1 LESPLFW
8 IFTAILFVLALGFV
22 LVPLWLHNRAE
33 SFVEDATRKNENVAL
48 FQERS
53 DELENELASGNLDQ
67 AEFDVLILELQQ
79 SLLLDV
85 AEEDLA
91 AHAKHKGKGKGG
103 EDNAS
108 SRSPSY
114 NLLVPVSLCLIM
126 PLVAYGLYSEWG
138 FKNDVELMDL
148 FQRTVN
154 NRDNPQESQELI
166 VSLGEVVQ
174 ADDNRPWAWYFL
186 AENFASI
193 GMFAE
198 AEIAYTQSAGRMEDT
213 PEKALVLGRVAMAK
227 YILAEFNFTP
237 EIVEVIDQARTI
249 NPSEIS
255 ILQLIAADAEEREDF
270 ETAIE
275 YWRLIIQSNPN
286 GEQAQILRRS
296 IASAR
301 QRLASEGQEVAAGP
315 TIEVDLSLGEGL
327 DLDDNLRVF
336 VAVRNAAQEGLP
348 PLAAIDLTVADL
360 PANIQLDNS
369 YAVGPFN
376 ISSAETVFV
385 SASVSFSGS
394 ATPASGDYRSQSD
407 NFSHNGQR
415 AVINLVIADRIP

>member
-1 LESPLFW
+1 M
-8 IFTAILFVLALGFV
+8 AVGFV
-22 LVPLWLHNRAE
+22 LLPLWIRNSAE
-33 SFVEDATRKNENVAL
+33 SFVEDASRKNENIAL

-53 DELENELASGNLDQ
+53 DELENELASGNLSQ
-67 AEFDVLILELQQ
+67 AEFDVLIQEMQQ
-79 SLLLDV
+79 SLLSDV
-85 AEEDLA
+85 SDEELVL
-91 AHAKHKGKGKGG
+91 KSKTQKGKKATAKTPAT
-103 EDNAS
+103 NFS
-108 SRSPSY
+108 IP
-114 NLLVPVSLCLIM
+114 LLLCLLM
-126 PLVAYGLYSEWG
+126 PVVAYGLYSEWG
-138 FKNDVELMDL
+138 FKKDVELMEL

-154 NRDNPQESQELI
+154 NQDNPQESQNLI

-174 ADDNRPWAWYFL
+174 ADDDRPWAWYFL

-198 AEIAYTQSAGRMEDT
+198 AEIAYTQSAGRMEES

-227 YILAEFNFTP
+227 YILAEFTFTAD
-237 EIVEVIDQARTI
+237 ILNVIDEARAI
-249 NPSEIS
+249 NPNELSV
-255 ILQLIAADAEEREDF
+255 LQLLAADAEEREDF

-286 GEQAQILRRS
+286 SEQAQILRRS
-296 IASAR
+296 IAIAQ
-301 QRLASEGQEVAAGP
+301 QRLAGDGQDVAAGP
-315 TIEVDLSLGEGL
+315 TIEIDLSLAEGL
-327 DLDDNLRVF
+327 ELLDGNLRVF

-376 ISSAETVFV
+376 ISSADTVFV
-385 SASVSFSGS
+385 SAAISFSGS
-394 ATPASGDYRSQSD
+394 ATPSSGDYRSQSD

-415 AVINLVIADRIP
+415 AVISLEIVDRVP

>member
-1 LESPLFW
+1 MFW
-8 IFTAILFVLALGFV
+8 IFTAILFSIAVGFV
-22 LVPLWLHNRAE
+22 LLPLWVRNRAE
-33 SFVEDATRKNENVAL
+33 SFVEDASRKNENIAL

-67 AEFDVLILELQQ
+67 AEFDVLVQEMQQ

-85 AEEDLA
+85 SDEELA
-91 AHAKHKGKGKGG
+91 ANGKTKQKKSSAAK
-103 EDNAS
+103 S
-108 SRSPSY
+108 TTY
-114 NLLVPVSLCLIM
+114 NMAIPLLLCLLM
-126 PLVAYGLYSEWG
+126 PFVAYGLYGEWG
-138 FKNDVELMDL
+138 FKRDVEMMGL

-154 NRDNPQESQELI
+154 NRDNPQESQNLI
-166 VSLGEVVQ
+166 VSLGELVQ
-174 ADDNRPWAWYFL
+174 ADDDRPWAWYFL

-193 GMFAE
+193 GMFTE
-198 AEIAYTQSAGRMEDT
+198 AEIAYTQSAARMEET

-227 YILAEFNFTP
+227 YILAEFSFTAD
-237 EIVEVIDQARTI
+237 ILEVIDEARAI
-249 NPSEIS
+249 NPNEVS

-286 GEQAQILRRS
+286 SEQAQILRRS
-296 IASAR
+296 ITLAQ
-301 QRLASEGQEVAAGP
+301 QRLAGDGQDVAAGP
-315 TIEVDLSLGEGL
+315 TIEINLSLAEGL
-327 DLDDNLRVF
+327 ELDQNLRVF

-360 PANIQLDNS
+360 PMNIQLDNS
-369 YAVGPFN
+369 HAVGPFN
-376 ISSAETVFV
+376 IASAETVFV

-394 ATPASGDYRSQSD
+394 ATPSSGDYRSQSD

-415 AVINLVIADRIP
+415 AVISLVIADRVP

>member
-1 LESPLFW
+1 MAVGF
-8 IFTAILFVLALGFV
+8 ILF
-22 LVPLWLHNRAE
+22 PLWIRNRAE
-33 SFVEDATRKNENVAL
+33 SFVEGALRKNENIAL

-53 DELENELASGNLDQ
+53 DELENELASGNLSQ
-67 AEFDVLILELQQ
+67 AEFDVLIQEMQQ
-79 SLLLDV
+79 SLLSDV
-85 AEEDLA
+85 SDEELTTKGTTKKKKSSV
-91 AHAKHKGKGKGG
+91 AKPTTY
-103 EDNAS
+103 S
-108 SRSPSY
+108 LTIP
-114 NLLVPVSLCLIM
+114 LLLCLLM
-126 PLVAYGLYSEWG
+126 PFVAYGLYNEWG
-138 FKNDVELMDL
+138 FKNDVELMGL

-154 NRDNPQESQELI
+154 NLDNPQESQNLI
-166 VSLGEVVQ
+166 ISLGEVVQ
-174 ADDNRPWAWYFL
+174 ADDDRPWAWYFL

-198 AEIAYTQSAGRMEDT
+198 AEIAYTQSAVRMEET

-227 YILAEFNFTP
+227 YVLAEFTFTAD
-237 EIVEVIDQARTI
+237 ILEVIDEARTI
-249 NPSEIS
+249 NPNEIS

-275 YWRLIIQSNPN
+275 YWRLIIQSNPSS
-286 GEQAQILRRS
+286 EQARTLRRS
-296 IASAR
+296 IAIAQ
-301 QRLASEGQEVAAGP
+301 QRLTGDGQDVAAGP
-315 TIEVDLSLGEGL
+315 TIEINLSLAEGL
-327 DLDDNLRVF
+327 ELDGSLRVF

-385 SASVSFSGS
+385 SASVSFTGS
-394 ATPASGDYRSQSD
+394 ATPTSGDYRSQSD

-415 AVINLVIADRIP
+415 AVISLEIIDRVP

>member
-1 LESPLFW
+1 M
-8 IFTAILFVLALGFV
+8 AVGFV
-22 LVPLWLHNRAE
+22 LLPLWTRNSAE
-33 SFVEDATRKNENVAL
+33 SFVEDASRKNENIAL

-53 DELENELASGNLDQ
+53 DELENELASGNLSQ
-67 AEFDVLILELQQ
+67 AEFDVLIQEMQQ
-79 SLLLDV
+79 SLLSDV
-85 AEEDLA
+85 SDEELVL
-91 AHAKHKGKGKGG
+91 KSKTQKGKKATAKTPAT
-103 EDNAS
+103 NFS
-108 SRSPSY
+108 IP
-114 NLLVPVSLCLIM
+114 LLLCLLM
-126 PLVAYGLYSEWG
+126 PVVAYGLYSEWG
-138 FKNDVELMDL
+138 FKKDVELMEL

-154 NRDNPQESQELI
+154 NQDNPQESQNLI

-174 ADDNRPWAWYFL
+174 ADDERPWAWYFL

-198 AEIAYTQSAGRMEDT
+198 AEIAYTQSAGRMEES

-227 YILAEFNFTP
+227 YILAEFTFTAD
-237 EIVEVIDQARTI
+237 ILNVIDEARAI
-249 NPSEIS
+249 NPNELSV
-255 ILQLIAADAEEREDF
+255 LQLIAADAEEREDF

-286 GEQAQILRRS
+286 SEQAQILRRS
-296 IASAR
+296 IAIAQ
-301 QRLASEGQEVAAGP
+301 QRLAGDGQDVAAGP
-315 TIEVDLSLGEGL
+315 TIEIDLSLAEGL
-327 DLDDNLRVF
+327 ELLDGNLRVF

-376 ISSAETVFV
+376 ISSADTVFV
-385 SASVSFSGS
+385 SAAISFSGS
-394 ATPASGDYRSQSD
+394 ATPSSGDYRSQSD

-415 AVINLVIADRIP
+415 AVISLEIVDRVP

>member
-1 LESPLFW
+1 LFW
-8 IFTAILFVLALGFV
+8 IFTVILFVMAVGFV
-22 LVPLWLHNRAE
+22 LLPLWIRNRAE
-33 SFVEDATRKNENVAL
+33 SFVEDASRKNENIAL

-53 DELENELASGNLDQ
+53 DELENELASGNLSE
-67 AEFDVLILELQQ
+67 AEFDVLIQEMQQ

-85 AEEDLA
+85 SDEELTTKSKKEKKA
-91 AHAKHKGKGKGG
+91 AAK
-103 EDNAS
+103 
-108 SRSPSY
+108 SPAY
-114 NLLVPVSLCLIM
+114 NLIIPLLLCLLM
-126 PLVAYGLYSEWG
+126 PIVAYGLYDEWG
-138 FKNDVELMDL
+138 FKNDVELMGL

-154 NRDNPQESQELI
+154 NRDNPQESQDLI
-166 VSLGEVVQ
+166 ISLGEVVQ
-174 ADDNRPWAWYFL
+174 ADDDRPWAWYFL

-193 GMFAE
+193 GMFTE
-198 AEIAYTQSAGRMEDT
+198 AEIAYTQSAGRMDET

-227 YILAEFNFTP
+227 YILAEFTFTAD
-237 EIVEVIDQARTI
+237 ILEVISEARAI
-249 NPSEIS
+249 NPNEIT

-286 GEQAQILRRS
+286 SEQAQILRRS
-296 IASAR
+296 IAIAQ
-301 QRLASEGQEVAAGP
+301 QRLAGDGQDVVAGP
-315 TIEVDLSLGEGL
+315 TIEIDLSLAEGL
-327 DLDDNLRVF
+327 EIDGSLRVF

-385 SASVSFSGS
+385 SASVSFTGS
-394 ATPASGDYRSQSD
+394 ATPTSGDYRSQSD

-415 AVINLVIADRIP
+415 AIISLEIVDRVP

>member
-1 LESPLFW
+1 M
-8 IFTAILFVLALGFV
+8 AVGFV
-22 LVPLWLHNRAE
+22 LLPLWTRNSAE
-33 SFVEDATRKNENVAL
+33 SFVEDASRKNENIAL

-53 DELENELASGNLDQ
+53 DELENELASGNLSQ
-67 AEFDVLILELQQ
+67 AEFDVLIQEMQQ
-79 SLLLDV
+79 SLLSDV
-85 AEEDLA
+85 SDEELVL
-91 AHAKHKGKGKGG
+91 KSKTQKGKKATAKTPAT
-103 EDNAS
+103 NFS
-108 SRSPSY
+108 IP
-114 NLLVPVSLCLIM
+114 LLLCLLM
-126 PLVAYGLYSEWG
+126 PVVAYGLYSEWG
-138 FKNDVELMDL
+138 FKKDVELMGL

-154 NRDNPQESQELI
+154 NQDNPQESQNLI

-174 ADDNRPWAWYFL
+174 ADDDRPWAWYFL

-198 AEIAYTQSAGRMEDT
+198 AEIAYTQSAGRMEES

-227 YILAEFNFTP
+227 YILAEFTFTAD
-237 EIVEVIDQARTI
+237 ILNVIDEARAI
-249 NPSEIS
+249 NPNELSV
-255 ILQLIAADAEEREDF
+255 LQLIAADAEEREDF

-286 GEQAQILRRS
+286 SEQAQILRRS
-296 IASAR
+296 IAIAQ
-301 QRLASEGQEVAAGP
+301 QRLAGDGQDVAAGP
-315 TIEVDLSLGEGL
+315 TIEIDLSLAEGL
-327 DLDDNLRVF
+327 ELLDGNLRVF

-376 ISSAETVFV
+376 ISSADTVFV
-385 SASVSFSGS
+385 SAAISFSGS
-394 ATPASGDYRSQSD
+394 ATPSSGDYRSQSD

-415 AVINLVIADRIP
+415 AVISLEIVDRVP

>member
-1 LESPLFW
+1 MFW
-8 IFTAILFVLALGFV
+8 IFTAVLFVMAVGFV
-22 LVPLWLHNRAE
+22 LLPLWIRNSAE
-33 SFVEDATRKNENVAL
+33 SFVEDASRKNENIAL

-53 DELENELASGNLDQ
+53 DELENELASGNLSQ
-67 AEFDVLILELQQ
+67 AEFDVLIQEMQQ
-79 SLLLDV
+79 SLLSDV
-85 AEEDLA
+85 SDEELVL
-91 AHAKHKGKGKGG
+91 KSKTQKGKKATAKTPAT
-103 EDNAS
+103 NFS
-108 SRSPSY
+108 IP
-114 NLLVPVSLCLIM
+114 LLLCLLM
-126 PLVAYGLYSEWG
+126 PVVAYGLYSEWG
-138 FKNDVELMDL
+138 FKKDVELMGL

-154 NRDNPQESQELI
+154 NQDNPQESQNLI

-174 ADDNRPWAWYFL
+174 ADDDRPWAWYFL

-198 AEIAYTQSAGRMEDT
+198 AEIAYTQSAGRMEES

-227 YILAEFNFTP
+227 YILAEFTFTAD
-237 EIVEVIDQARTI
+237 ILNVIDEARAI
-249 NPSEIS
+249 NPNELSV
-255 ILQLIAADAEEREDF
+255 LQLLAADAEEREDF

-286 GEQAQILRRS
+286 SEQAQILRRS
-296 IASAR
+296 IAIAQ
-301 QRLASEGQEVAAGP
+301 QRLAGDGQDVAAGP
-315 TIEVDLSLGEGL
+315 TIEIDLSLAEGL
-327 DLDDNLRVF
+327 ELLDGNLRVF

-376 ISSAETVFV
+376 ISSADTVFV
-385 SASVSFSGS
+385 SAAISFSGS
-394 ATPASGDYRSQSD
+394 ATPSSGDYRSQSD

-415 AVINLVIADRIP
+415 AVISLEIVDRVP

>member
-1 LESPLFW
+1 M
-8 IFTAILFVLALGFV
+8 AVGFV
-22 LVPLWLHNRAE
+22 LLPVWIRNRAE
-33 SFVEDATRKNENVAL
+33 SFVEGALRKNENIAL

-53 DELENELASGNLDQ
+53 DELENELASGNLSQ
-67 AEFDVLILELQQ
+67 AEFDVLIQEMQQ
-79 SLLLDV
+79 SLLSDV
-85 AEEDLA
+85 SDEELTTKGTTKKKKSSV
-91 AHAKHKGKGKGG
+91 AK
-103 EDNAS
+103 S
-108 SRSPSY
+108 TTYSLTIP
-114 NLLVPVSLCLIM
+114 LLLCLLM
-126 PLVAYGLYSEWG
+126 PFVAYGLYNEWG
-138 FKNDVELMDL
+138 FKNDVELMGL

-154 NRDNPQESQELI
+154 NLDNPQESQNLI
-166 VSLGEVVQ
+166 ISLGEVVQ
-174 ADDNRPWAWYFL
+174 ADDDRPWAWYFL

-198 AEIAYTQSAGRMEDT
+198 AEIAYTQSAVRMEET

-227 YILAEFNFTP
+227 YVLAEFTFTAD
-237 EIVEVIDQARTI
+237 ILEVIDEARAI
-249 NPSEIS
+249 NPNEMS

-286 GEQAQILRRS
+286 SEQAQTLRRS
-296 IASAR
+296 IAIAQ
-301 QRLASEGQEVAAGP
+301 QRLTGDGQDVAAGP
-315 TIEVDLSLGEGL
+315 TIEINLSLAEGL
-327 DLDDNLRVF
+327 ELDGGLRVF

-385 SASVSFSGS
+385 SASVSFTGS
-394 ATPASGDYRSQSD
+394 ATPTSGDYRSQSD

-415 AVINLVIADRIP
+415 AVISLEIVDRVP

>member
-1 LESPLFW
+1 MFW
-8 IFTAILFVLALGFV
+8 IFTAILFVIAVGFV
-22 LVPLWLHNRAE
+22 LLPLWVRNRAE
-33 SFVEDATRKNENVAL
+33 SFVEDASRKNENIAL

-67 AEFDVLILELQQ
+67 AEFDVLIQEMQQ
-79 SLLLDV
+79 SLLSDV
-85 AEEDLA
+85 SDEELPT
-91 AHAKHKGKGKGG
+91 KGKTKQ
-103 EDNAS
+103 EKKTATK
-108 SRSPSY
+108 SPAY
-114 NLLVPVSLCLIM
+114 NLSIPLLLCLLM

-138 FKNDVELMDL
+138 FKNDVELMGL

-154 NRDNPQESQELI
+154 NQDNPQESQDLI
-166 VSLGEVVQ
+166 ISLGEVVQ
-174 ADDNRPWAWYFL
+174 ADDDRPWAWYFL

-193 GMFAE
+193 GMFNE
-198 AEIAYTQSAGRMEDT
+198 AEIAYTQSAGRMEET

-227 YILAEFNFTP
+227 YILAEFTFTAD
-237 EIVEVIDQARTI
+237 ILEVIDEARAI
-249 NPSEIS
+249 NPNEIS

-286 GEQAQILRRS
+286 SEQAQILRRS
-296 IASAR
+296 IAIAQ
-301 QRLASEGQEVAAGP
+301 QRLAGDGQDVAAGP
-315 TIEVDLSLGEGL
+315 TIEIDLSLAEGL
-327 DLDDNLRVF
+327 ELDGNLRVF

-348 PLAAIDLTVADL
+348 PLAAIDLTVSDL

-376 ISSAETVFV
+376 ISSADTIFV

-394 ATPASGDYRSQSD
+394 ATPSSGDYRSQTD
-407 NFSHNGQR
+407 NFSHNGKR
-415 AVINLVIADRIP
+415 AVISLEIVDRVP

>member
-1 LESPLFW
+1 M
-8 IFTAILFVLALGFV
+8 IAVGFV
-22 LVPLWLHNRAE
+22 LIPLWLRSKAV
-33 SFVEDATRKNENVAL
+33 SFVEDASRKNENVAL

-67 AEFDVLILELQQ
+67 AEFDVLIQELQQ
-79 SLLLDV
+79 SLLSDV
-85 AEEDLA
+85 SDEELAEKD
-91 AHAKHKGKGKGG
+91 KGQKEK
-103 EDNAS
+103 ATS
-108 SRSPSY
+108 TKSPAY
-114 NLLVPVSLCLIM
+114 NIVIPLLLCLLM

-138 FKNDVELMDL
+138 FKKDVELMGL

-166 VSLGEVVQ
+166 ISLGEVVQ
-174 ADDNRPWAWYFL
+174 ANDDLPWAWYFL

-193 GMFAE
+193 GMFTE
-198 AEIAYTQSAGRMEDT
+198 AEIGYMQSALRMEET

-227 YILAEFNFTP
+227 YILAEFTFTAD
-237 EIVEVIDQARTI
+237 ILEVIDEARAI
-249 NPSEIS
+249 NPNEIS

-286 GEQAQILRRS
+286 SEQAQILRRS
-296 IASAR
+296 IAIAQ
-301 QRLASEGQEVAAGP
+301 QRLAGEGQDVAAGP
-315 TIEVDLSLGEGL
+315 TIEINLSLADGVEL
-327 DLDDNLRVF
+327 DGDLRVF

-348 PLAAIDLTVADL
+348 PLAAIDLTVAEL

-394 ATPASGDYRSQSD
+394 ATPSSGDYRSQSD

-415 AVINLVIADRIP
+415 AVISLEIADRVP